1 MFVDFRSLP
10 QSELI
15 EADLCIV
22 GGGVAGITIALEF
35 LETDISVCLVESGG
49 FEPEL
54 ETQALYAGESVGLP
68 HTDLDACR
76 MRYLGG
82 SSNCWNGWC
91 VPFDRHDFEPRP
103 WVPYSGWPIG
113 FDELKSYYVRAQPV
127 CNLGPMVYDDEMWT
141 RLGLNGPAFE
151 PERLRA
157 SFWQY
162 STPLRFGEMYREQL
176 ARSKNVRVLLNA
188 NLVDI
193 ATDDSA
199 SEVRSVTV
207 RDLSGKSSQINA
219 KHYILATGGIEN
231 ARALLLSRAVESNG
245 IGNRHDTVGR
255 YFMEHPYSI
264 CGIAMSGPTA
274 LDPAIDKKFG
284 SVEIGVG
291 LRTGAGIQQRG
302 EVVGAMA
309 ILDADQKVDHLFAR
323 SGALPVPTS
332 GQSRYAFIAQ
342 SEQVPD
348 PLSRVTLSDARDALG
363 LNVPRLDWKMSEID
377 KRSIT
382 VLVEQIGAELAR
394 LGLGRARL
402 ADWLMEDGAYW
413 GVVAGNHHMGTTRMG
428 DDPRRSVVDRD
439 CRVHGYRNLHIAG
452 SSVFTT
458 SSFANPTLTIV
469 ALALRLSDN
478 MKKRLARPI

>member
-1 MFVDFRSLP
+1 MFIDFRSLP
-10 QSELI
+10 QSEQI

-22 GGGVAGITIALEF
+22 GGGIAGISIALEF
-35 LETDISVCLVESGG
+35 LNTDISVCLVESGS
-49 FEPEL
+49 FDPEL

-91 VPFDRHDFEPRP
+91 VPFDPHDFEQRS

-113 FDELKSYYVRAQPV
+113 LDNLNPYYERAHSV
-127 CNLGPMVYDDEMWT
+127 CGLGPLLYDDEMWT
-141 RLGLNGPAFE
+141 RLGLNGPAFAAE
-151 PERLRA
+151 KLRA
-157 SFWQY
+157 SFWQH
-162 STPLRFGEMYREQL
+162 STTLRFGEKFRDRL
-176 ARSKNVRVLLNA
+176 ARAKNVRVLLNA

-193 ATDDSA
+193 TTDDTA
-199 SEVRSVTV
+199 SDVESIAV
-207 RDLSGKSSQINA
+207 RDLSGKSGRIRA

-231 ARALLLSRAVESNG
+231 ARALLLSRRVESNG
-245 IGNRHDTVGR
+245 IGNRNDTVGR

-264 CGIAMSGPTA
+264 CGIAISRPTA
-274 LDPAIDKKFG
+274 LNPAIDKQVG
-284 SVEIGVG
+284 SVKVSVG
-291 LRTGAGIQQRG
+291 LKTGAGIQQRQ

-309 ILDADQKVDHLFAR
+309 ILDANQKVDHLFAR
-323 SGALPVPTS
+323 SGALPEPAS

-348 PLSRVTLSDARDALG
+348 PHSRVTLSDARDALG
-363 LNVPRLDWKMSEID
+363 LNAPRLDWRMNETD
-377 KRSIT
+377 KRSII

-428 DDPRRSVVDRD
+428 DDPRVSVVDRD

-469 ALALRLSDN
+469 ALALRLSD
-478 MKKRLARPI
+478 MTKKRLAGRV